1 MESDDDVKPLPL
13 SPVYQRNLKLLKKA
27 TRVSEHSR
35 PEPSSSDEEPFAH
48 DTNSYD
54 FETLDFG
61 NSNGGD
67 YEEMNLRSES
77 GFQVFNDDIGPT
89 SRIDHPKSIEDDGL
103 VTKRALEFDSVADEI
118 EGKGEAR
125 SAEMEIAEEIGNLRT
140 EELEKKRR
148 NLDGFSEKKAKKKK
162 RVDETRDA
170 AFNSVHL
177 VEKPISSLLEK
188 IRQRK
193 LEGSKKDMAQ
203 DSAQAFRAPV
213 DDTQELF
220 SYSQTSDAKDGQQ
233 NEKPSSPLEEVFA
246 PSIRAINLKSDSA
259 PPDDVSSDEEE
270 NDKENIDPHLL
281 GSAHLSSSP
290 TCDPVKV
297 FVNEE
302 AEEEDDSEN
311 DLLCFL
317 DNKEDDE
324 NDNAEELNDMIAIEY
339 EEKPIDSERRNHL
352 HQQWLEQQDAAGTDN
367 LLEKLKCGL
376 NLRKT
381 TLFD

>member
-1 MESDDDVKPLPL
+1 
-13 SPVYQRNLKLLKKA
+13 
-27 TRVSEHSR
+27 
-35 PEPSSSDEEPFAH
+35 
-48 DTNSYD
+48 
-54 FETLDFG
+54 
-61 NSNGGD
+61 
-67 YEEMNLRSES
+67 
-77 GFQVFNDDIGPT
+77 
-89 SRIDHPKSIEDDGL
+89 
-103 VTKRALEFDSVADEI
+103 
-118 EGKGEAR
+118 
-125 SAEMEIAEEIGNLRT
+125 
-140 EELEKKRR
+140 
-148 NLDGFSEKKAKKKK
+148 
-162 RVDETRDA
+162 
-170 AFNSVHL
+170 
-177 VEKPISSLLEK
+177 
-188 IRQRK
+188 
-193 LEGSKKDMAQ
+193 MAQ